1 MSTVTVLGALA
12 AGSLS
17 FLSPCVFPLV
27 PGYLSFLGGSGADVV
42 EGRGRLLG
50 RALAFALG
58 LGLVF
63 VAMGA
68 TATSLGRLLGE
79 HRRVFEVLGGTVV
92 VLFGL
97 HMLGALRIG
106 LLLREARFHRLP
118 MPSGFAGA
126 LLVGAAFGF
135 GWSPCVG
142 PLLGGVLTLA
152 AAEETVRQGVFLL
165 SAYALGL
172 AVPFVL
178 AALLFERFVRFSQRV
193 RPFLPWIERASGA
206 LLLVFG
212 LLLIANRL
220 HWLAALL
227 PGLESLAL

>member
-1 MSTVTVLGALA
+1 MSNLTLFGALV

-27 PGYLSFLGGSGADVV
+27 PGYLSFLSGSAAG
-42 EGRGRLLG
+42 EEQRGRLV
-50 RALAFALG
+50 RQALAFALG

-68 TATSLGRLLGE
+68 TATTVGQMLGQ
-79 HRRVFEVLGGTVV
+79 HRRIFEILGGVV
-92 VLFGL
+92 ILVFGL
-97 HMLGALRIG
+97 HMIGLFRIS

-118 MPSGFAGA
+118 APTGFAGA

-135 GWSPCVG
+135 GWSPCIG

-152 AAEETVRQGVFLL
+152 AAEETVGQGVLLL
-165 SAYALGL
+165 SVYAAGL
-172 AVPFVL
+172 ALPFVL
-178 AALLFERFVRFSQRV
+178 AAVVFERFMGFSQRI
-193 RPFLPWIERASGA
+193 RPFLPWIERLGGGT
-206 LLLVFG
+206 LILFG
-212 LLLIANRL
+212 LLLLGGRL
-220 HWLAALL
+220 HWIAALL